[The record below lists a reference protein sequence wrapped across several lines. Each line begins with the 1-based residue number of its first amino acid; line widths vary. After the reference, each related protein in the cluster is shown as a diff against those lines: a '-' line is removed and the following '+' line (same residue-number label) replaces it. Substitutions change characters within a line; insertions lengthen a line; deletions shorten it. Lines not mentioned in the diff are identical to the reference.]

1 MSEHQQFEIM
11 CALAVVGQLNHA
23 ERVELRRHIE
33 DCIPCQS
40 RISDFAQISAQALT
54 LSGERCS
61 NRRPPARMT
70 ARFVTRARS
79 EGIPLQKSMDT
90 LPHDLFCSL
99 GWKGNV
105 AAALLILAVIAGGIS
120 DRIHSGG
127 LSTATVSTAANS
139 GSGGP
144 LKTKS
149 AEVRS
154 TPRGVT
160 PKRVVRQARPGH
172 RFSNATDV
180 IRRAYSWEAGF
191 PAPLELVPSSTRY
204 SGNCYQGGIPQN
216 ASLFSRSAEIEE
228 PRFFQ
233 TLASSQRSR
242 PIAPWLISLNSL
254 PPVFLYSTDR
264 SFVTG
269 LHGSEMEARHP
280 SVDWYKVWLGAHS
293 QSSVNSNGL
302 PTYQRH
308 MLVPRWP
315 FSNEFQVDPQ

>member
-23 ERVELRRHIE
+23 ELVELRGHIE

-40 RISDFAQISAQALT
+40 RISDFAQVSAQALT

-90 LPHDLFCSL
+90 LPHDLFCWL

-120 DRIHSGG
+120 DRIHPGV
-127 LSTATVSTAANS
+127 LSIATVGTAANS
-139 GSGGP
+139 ASGGP
-144 LKTKS
+144 LKTKP

-160 PKRVVRQARPGH
+160 SKRVVRQARPAH

-191 PAPLELVPSSTRY
+191 LAPGELVPSSTRH
-204 SGNCYQGGIPQN
+204 SGNCYQGGIAQN
-216 ASLFSRSAEIEE
+216 ASLFSRSTDIE

-233 TLASSQRSR
+233 TLASSQQSR
-242 PIAPWLISLNSL
+242 PIGPLLISLNSL

-269 LHGSEMEARHP
+269 LHGSQMEARQP
-280 SVDWYKVWLGAHS
+280 GVDWYKVWLGAHS
-293 QSSVNSNGL
+293 QASANSNGL